1 MRFLLFSIFLFNIS
15 VMSQELPFSSIT
27 QSPENYTAINCINR
41 MLQGLGFRYFWATEG
56 LRKIDLNYR
65 PTKNSQ
71 NTLET
76 LQHIFALSSTIL
88 NTAVN
93 RVSIRPTPKITNNF
107 NELRVKT
114 LKNIKEASIIFN
126 QYGDRKLDDLNIIFE
141 KGGKQSKF
149 PIWNLINGPISDA
162 IYHTRQVVSFRR
174 TSGNP
179 IANGVNVFLGI
190 KN

>member
-15 VMSQELPFSSIT
+15 VMSQELPFSSIP
-27 QSPENYTAINCINR
+27 QSPEKYTAINSINR

-56 LRKIDLNYR
+56 LRKIDLKYR
-65 PTKNSQ
+65 PTKNSN

-88 NTAVN
+88 NAAAN
-93 RVSIRPTPKITNNF
+93 RVSIRPTPEITNNF
-107 NELRVKT
+107 NELREKT
-114 LKNIKEASIIFN
+114 LKNIKEASIILN
-126 QYGDRKLDDLNIIFE
+126 QYDDRKLEDLNIIFE
-141 KGGKQSKF
+141 KGGKQLKF

-162 IYHTRQVVSFRR
+162 IYHIGQVVSFRR

-179 IANGVNVFLGI
+179 IAKGVNVFLGI

>member
-1 MRFLLFSIFLFNIS
+1 MRFLLLNLFLFNIS
-15 VMSQELPFSSIT
+15 VMSQELPFSSIP

-56 LRKIDLNYR
+56 LRKIDLEYR

-88 NTAVN
+88 NATAS

-107 NELRVKT
+107 NELRAKT
-114 LKNIKEASIIFN
+114 LRNIKEASIILN
-126 QYGDRKLDDLNIIFE
+126 QYDDRNLDDLNIIFE

-162 IYHTRQVVSFRR
+162 IYHTGQVVSFRR

-179 IANGVNVFLGI
+179 IVKGVNVFLGI

>member
-1 MRFLLFSIFLFNIS
+1 MA
-15 VMSQELPFSSIT
+15 QELPFSSIP
-27 QSPENYTAINCINR
+27 QSPENYTAINTINR

-56 LRKIDLNYR
+56 LRKIDLEYR

-76 LQHIFALSSTIL
+76 LQHIFVLSSTIL
-88 NTAVN
+88 NATAS

-107 NELRVKT
+107 NELRAKT
-114 LKNIKEASIIFN
+114 LRNIKEASIILN
-126 QYGDRKLDDLNIIFE
+126 QYDDRNLDDLNIIFE

-149 PIWNLINGPISDA
+149 PIWNLINGPISDV
-162 IYHTRQVVSFRR
+162 IYHTGQVVSFRR

-179 IANGVNVFLGI
+179 IAKGVNVFLGI

>member
-15 VMSQELPFSSIT
+15 VMSQELPFSSIP
-27 QSPENYTAINCINR
+27 QSQENYTAINCINR

-162 IYHTRQVVSFRR
+162 IYHTGQVVSFRR

>member
-162 IYHTRQVVSFRR
+162 IYHTGQVVSFRR

>member
-15 VMSQELPFSSIT
+15 VMSQELPFSSIP

-162 IYHTRQVVSFRR
+162 IYHTGQVVSFRR

>member
-15 VMSQELPFSSIT
+15 VMSQELPFSSIP

-107 NELRVKT
+107 NVLRVKT
-114 LKNIKEASIIFN
+114 LKKIKEASIIFN

-162 IYHTRQVVSFRR
+162 IYHTGQVVSFRR